1 MKVNAVG
8 RDLLSARC
16 ICAHTA
22 TVVAARGLAT
32 NVTLFSIYTLVQ
44 RGVASLIMRGHN
56 TGSETSFSVTFHGVR
71 GSTPCHGNDII
82 RYGGNTSCVSVLTPN
97 SQPILFDLGTGL
109 RYFGK
114 ECLTRDTK
122 FVGTCLLTHSHFDH
136 TQGLPFFAPLLN
148 EETALTVRGP
158 VQDDGMSLQAV
169 FDKLV
174 SPPLFPVGLSHIP
187 ATISFVDTQDS
198 DFMID
203 DVHVKARAIPHV
215 GATLGFR
222 IEFNGKSI
230 AYLSDHQQPTDGS
243 HGISDGARELVEGVD
258 LLIHDSQFTPQ
269 EFAVKSTWGHC
280 TAEYA
285 VWVATTHGVK
295 NLALFHHDPSR
306 SDDAL
311 DASAACL
318 AAIGEL
324 AGCNVFVASEG
335 LNFNL

>member
-1 MKVNAVG
+1 
-8 RDLLSARC
+8 
-16 ICAHTA
+16 
-22 TVVAARGLAT
+22 
-32 NVTLFSIYTLVQ
+32 
-44 RGVASLIMRGHN
+44 MRGHD
-56 TGSETSFSVTFHGVR
+56 TGSETTFSVTFHGVR
-71 GSTPCHGNDII
+71 GSTPCHGDDIM

-148 EETALTVRGP
+148 EETVLTVRGP

-187 ATISFVDTQDS
+187 GTISFVDTPNS

-222 IEFNGKSI
+222 IELNGKSI

-243 HGISDGARELVEGVD
+243 HGISDGARELVEGAD

-318 AAIGEL
+318 TAIGKA
-324 AGCNVFVASEG
+324 AGCNVFIASEG
-335 LNFNL
+335 LNFHL

>member
-1 MKVNAVG
+1 
-8 RDLLSARC
+8 
-16 ICAHTA
+16 
-22 TVVAARGLAT
+22 
-32 NVTLFSIYTLVQ
+32 
-44 RGVASLIMRGHN
+44 
-56 TGSETSFSVTFHGVR
+56 
-71 GSTPCHGNDII
+71 
-82 RYGGNTSCVSVLTPN
+82 
-97 SQPILFDLGTGL
+97 
-109 RYFGK
+109 
-114 ECLTRDTK
+114 
-122 FVGTCLLTHSHFDH
+122 
-136 TQGLPFFAPLLN
+136 
-148 EETALTVRGP
+148 
-158 VQDDGMSLQAV
+158 MSLQAV

-187 ATISFVDTQDS
+187 GTISFVDTPNS

-222 IEFNGKSI
+222 IELNGKSI

-243 HGISDGARELVEGVD
+243 HGISDGARELVEGAD

-318 AAIGEL
+318 TAIGKA
-324 AGCNVFVASEG
+324 AGCNVFIASEG
-335 LNFNL
+335 LNFHL